1 MAPSRLLTRA
11 DVVAK
16 ASVRSSKVSIR
27 RGNLGWQGHEPQMRR
42 ARSSSVL
49 AGAAWVLSA
58 SAEAFGLLHHQRLS
72 ARAVHVVVPQDV
84 SEHMS
89 SFITTSMELLSP
101 TVAWRLGI
109 PKQLEHAR
117 PGCFGAAGLD
127 SLGTGSIADELAGSK
142 DRRLDLAATP
152 RARRPTLAHKINCVR
167 SVPPRVE
174 NSGARCNTRVARLG
188 PACLAAAV
196 PARCWPSA
204 TTRPRSPRWRCLRRG
219 DCPLMGAGDFE

>member
-1 MAPSRLLTRA
+1 
-11 DVVAK
+11 
-16 ASVRSSKVSIR
+16 
-27 RGNLGWQGHEPQMRR
+27 
-42 ARSSSVL
+42 
-49 AGAAWVLSA
+49 
-58 SAEAFGLLHHQRLS
+58 LLHHQRLS

-109 PKQLEHAR
+109 PKKLEHAR

-167 SVPPRVE
+167 SLPPSGRQQQERDATRGWRVSGQHASPPRC
-174 NSGARCNTRVARLG
+174 GH
-188 PACLAAAV
+188 AAG
-196 PARCWPSA
+196 
-204 TTRPRSPRWRCLRRG
+204 LRRPIGRARPDG
-219 DCPLMGAGDFE
+219 DVSVAVIVHSWALGISSSL